1 MLGLL
6 AIHYLSRFLN
16 SSVDY
21 LKYETLSIA
30 WKKLT
35 VLILTKQVIPFVI
48 IFYLPEL
55 SKLPERI
62 KESAFYREFLH
73 EGGESVRWAGI
84 GTYRQRSMKVFK
96 IPLTKENLPNGY
108 FTDEIYLGRSL
119 LIDDP
124 DTKIIA
130 VDDDAHML
138 TIGIQGSGKST
149 TAIYPN
155 LAFYAGDAIVIDP
168 KGEHAKTTMARRQ
181 GKLESGY
188 NFPSGSKCYM
198 LDPFGLNEALG
209 ASSYYNP
216 LSEIDMADQSQGQ
229 KIIKAIVDGCVEMQ
243 EGDGK
248 HFSETSQN
256 ILAGVIAHV
265 VSTFPEDKRTL
276 PVVWNTLNG
285 IAENSKIANFQNF
298 EKLKTDLTINP
309 AFGGLAQEAGRIFKE
324 MGPNESGS
332 MVTTIA
338 RSINWISDPKM
349 REHLSKSD
357 FSFKNVGIGENIQT
371 IYLVI
376 PLGKI
381 SSQKRWMRTITSVSI
396 AAMRDRPVKPK
407 IPTLYV
413 LDEFPQMGNLEII
426 MSGFATL
433 RSEKIKLW
441 PFVQNLAQLKA
452 NFGDNWSTFIANS
465 NTQIFGVG
473 MGDTETAEWLSKSLG
488 EGKDENGNKAPLLS
502 PAEVMNTLGKNDPRQ
517 VILPCS
523 GVKKV
528 DNLPMRLE
536 RLTYKPTLPNF
547 QYLKSKGHFSDW
559 TNQGDSLSK
568 IMHVMN
574 VARKEFFS

>member
-1 MLGLL
+1 
-6 AIHYLSRFLN
+6 
-16 SSVDY
+16 
-21 LKYETLSIA
+21 
-30 WKKLT
+30 
-35 VLILTKQVIPFVI
+35 
-48 IFYLPEL
+48 
-55 SKLPERI
+55 
-62 KESAFYREFLH
+62 
-73 EGGESVRWAGI
+73 
-84 GTYRQRSMKVFK
+84 
-96 IPLTKENLPNGY
+96 
-108 FTDEIYLGRSL
+108 
-119 LIDDP
+119 
-124 DTKIIA
+124 
-130 VDDDAHML
+130 
-138 TIGIQGSGKST
+138 
-149 TAIYPN
+149 
-155 LAFYAGDAIVIDP
+155 
-168 KGEHAKTTMARRQ
+168 
-181 GKLESGY
+181 
-188 NFPSGSKCYM
+188 
-198 LDPFGLNEALG
+198 
-209 ASSYYNP
+209 
-216 LSEIDMADQSQGQ
+216 
-229 KIIKAIVDGCVEMQ
+229 
-243 EGDGK
+243 
-248 HFSETSQN
+248 
-256 ILAGVIAHV
+256 
-265 VSTFPEDKRTL
+265 
-276 PVVWNTLNG
+276 
-285 IAENSKIANFQNF
+285 
-298 EKLKTDLTINP
+298 
-309 AFGGLAQEAGRIFKE
+309 
-324 MGPNESGS
+324 
-332 MVTTIA
+332 
-338 RSINWISDPKM
+338 
-349 REHLSKSD
+349 
-357 FSFKNVGIGENIQT
+357 
-371 IYLVI
+371 
-376 PLGKI
+376 
-381 SSQKRWMRTITSVSI
+381 MRTITSVSI